1 MMKGSIPHM
10 AIRYVF
16 RADASPEIGAGHVM
30 RLCSII
36 EEMLE
41 RELVV
46 LLVGNIKGIPWLAKR
61 VETLGNKLKFIE
73 ENDFISDPSSDVLII
88 DSYTLDIDSDFFMK
102 KKWLK
107 IAALVEVGTPKYKA
121 DLYIHCGT
129 NSKIE
134 SDYEFLNSK
143 FIGGIEYLPIRQ
155 SIQKIENQLRIV
167 GDIHPLRIL
176 VVGGGTDPLNFVRKF
191 SLELLKFKQ
200 EFYAVLISDQP
211 DICIPLDGRF
221 SQRSIGTNL
230 ESELVDS
237 DLIFTLSGTSS
248 WDFLS
253 CGFPLGIAMGFENQE
268 DNYEFQVSNK
278 LAIGIGKFTSKNMF
292 EFNIENINSLMQ
304 SHDLRMELSRMARMK
319 VDSLGVERIVK
330 ALVELAR

>member
-1 MMKGSIPHM
+1 M

-46 LLVGNIKGIPWLAKR
+46 LLVGNIKGILWLAKR

-73 ENDFISDPSSDVLII
+73 ENDFISNSSSDVLII
-88 DSYTLDIDSDFFMK
+88 DSYTLDVDSDFFTK

-107 IAALVEVGTPKYKA
+107 IVALVEVGTPKYRA

-134 SDYEFLNSK
+134 SHYKFLNSK
-143 FIGGIEYLPIRQ
+143 FIGGIEYLPIRK
-155 SIQKIENQLRIV
+155 SIQKIENQLRNV
-167 GDIHPLRIL
+167 GDIHRLRIL
-176 VVGGGTDPLNFVRKF
+176 VVGGGTDPLDFVKKF
-191 SLELLKFKQ
+191 SFELLKFKQ
-200 EFYAVLISDQP
+200 EFHAVLISDQP
-211 DICIPLDGRF
+211 DICTPLDGRF
-221 SQRSIGTNL
+221 SQRSIGANL

-253 CGFPLGIAMGFENQE
+253 CGFPIGIAMGFENQE
-268 DNYEFQVSNK
+268 DNYEFQISNK

-292 EFNIENINSLMQ
+292 EFNIENINSLIQ

-330 ALVELAR
+330 ALVELARESN